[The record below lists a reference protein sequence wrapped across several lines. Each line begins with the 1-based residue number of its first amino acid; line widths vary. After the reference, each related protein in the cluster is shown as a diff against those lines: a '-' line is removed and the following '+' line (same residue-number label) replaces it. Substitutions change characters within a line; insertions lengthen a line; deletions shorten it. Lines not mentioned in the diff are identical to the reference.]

1 MSFLTLAKRHHGCSV
16 ELPGGDQDCLERFLQ
31 KPKRTMAALLSRERM
46 TPLGQGRFLYQS
58 RPFRL
63 LQFEITPVV
72 VFQAVWQHRCLRIDF
87 EDCQLK
93 GLGSVQEAVRFECR
107 AVLTPSDQR
116 LDAEATAALAIA
128 ESHPLQRLPRSVM
141 EALAAKALG
150 LVFVRLERRCQGGL
164 RRAMERWIQAE
175 AAVQGAGDR
184 GIPRVHSRLPSGLR
198 RHVVDQDEQ
207 TSD

>member
-1 MSFLTLAKRHHGCSV
+1 MSFHTLAERTHGCSV
-16 ELPGGDQDCLERFLQ
+16 ELPGSEQDCLERFLQ

-72 VFQAVWQHRCLRIDF
+72 VFQAVWQNRCLRIEF

-93 GLGSVQEAVRFECR
+93 GLGAVQEAIRFECR
-107 AVLTPSDQR
+107 AVLTPGDQR

-128 ESHPLQRLPRSVM
+128 ERHPLQRLPSSVM
-141 EALAAKALG
+141 ESLAAKALG
-150 LVFVRLERRCQGGL
+150 LVFLRLESRCQGRL
-164 RRAMERWIQAE
+164 RRAM
-175 AAVQGAGDR
+175 QGWLHAQGDLDQ
-184 GIPRVHSRLPSGLR
+184 GI
-198 RHVVDQDEQ
+198 
-207 TSD
+207 

>member
-1 MSFLTLAKRHHGCSV
+1 MSFHTLAERTHGCSV
-16 ELPGGDQDCLERFLQ
+16 ELPGSEQDGLERFLQ

-72 VFQAVWQHRCLRIDF
+72 VFQAVWQNRCLRIEF

-93 GLGSVQEAVRFECR
+93 GLGVVQEAIRFECR
-107 AVLTPSDQR
+107 AVLTPGDQR

-128 ESHPLQRLPRSVM
+128 ERHPLQRLQFRDGVLGREGPRPCFCTSGTPLSRRF
-141 EALAAKALG
+141 ASCGGTLDQG
-150 LVFVRLERRCQGGL
+150 LSCG
-164 RRAMERWIQAE
+164 
-175 AAVQGAGDR
+175 
-184 GIPRVHSRLPSGLR
+184 
-198 RHVVDQDEQ
+198 
-207 TSD
+207 